1 MLLSHWPKKDPQVG
15 CPSFPFIDQGK
26 DQGYT
31 RERKREREREEKKKK
46 KNREGEILRVALPFS
61 SVGGSCRSC
70 RR

>member
-1 MLLSHWPKKDPQVG
+1 VPIL
-15 CPSFPFIDQGK
+15 PF
-26 DQGYT
+26 YRP
-31 RERKREREREEKKKK
+31 RERSGVDEREEEREREREREEKKKE